1 LEAENIEYSEE
12 FKIPFIINQ
21 AEIKILDLPIDPLKI
36 E

>member
-12 FKIPFIINQ
+12 FKIPFIISPT
-21 AEIKILDLPIDPLKI
+21 EMKILDLPIDPLKI